1 MLRVNI
7 QIIDDIFIVG
17 NYQVKYVSKVMCGF
31 IYCLGEIKLK
41 QQVTEF
47 VGSRGRLVGTRRL
60 CWHNFEHNRYL
71 KALSIMPA

>member
-47 VGSRGRLVGTRRL
+47 VGSRGRATEGGYVLGVVG
-60 CWHNFEHNRYL
+60 
-71 KALSIMPA
+71 KGSPSSPG

>member
-17 NYQVKYVSKVMCGF
+17 NYQVKYVSKVMCWF

-41 QQVTEF
+41 QQVTLTDYQEPTT
-47 VGSRGRLVGTRRL
+47 VYQ
-60 CWHNFEHNRYL
+60 YL
-71 KALSIMPA
+71 T

>member
-47 VGSRGRLVGTRRL
+47 VGSRGRATEGGPINIR
-60 CWHNFEHNRYL
+60 EIEI
-71 KALSIMPA
+71 S